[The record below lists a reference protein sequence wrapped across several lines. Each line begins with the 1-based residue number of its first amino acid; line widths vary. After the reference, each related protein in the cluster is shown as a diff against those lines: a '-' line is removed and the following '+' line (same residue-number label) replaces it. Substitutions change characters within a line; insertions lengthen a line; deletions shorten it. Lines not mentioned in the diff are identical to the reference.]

1 MSAIIHKPWNN
12 ALFCYISVQWFGILV
27 LFWSFLMKKLFVL
40 PIIWLVLGAVAIAT
54 EIKTTDIVRTWQ
66 QLSGVVVSCVRNA
79 LDKRESAVISALTT
93 YQTSGLY
100 ILTARK
106 TALINAWNEPTKSKI
121 TTAVSAAWK
130 TYRSSMS
137 ALKSTLHTARD
148 TAWSLYKT
156 EIKSCKWN
164 VLVQNVDTSSEKSE
178 Q

>member
-66 QLSGVVVSCVRNA
+66 QLSGVVVTCVRNA
-79 LDKRESAVISALTT
+79 LDKRESSMISALTS

-130 TYRSSMS
+130 AYRLSMS
-137 ALKSTLHTARD
+137 ALKSTLHISRD
-148 TAWSLYKT
+148 TAWSTYKA
-156 EIKSCKWN
+156 EVKSCKWYS
-164 VLVQNVDTSSEKSE
+164 LSQMVDTSSVNNE